1 MTRFL
6 TPYQL
11 VLLIVLI
18 VWPLAIFAL
27 LFLMHRLEEYV
38 DRAEAQS
45 PQEAGLEP
53 VEGEPPDK
61 EVKVVVG
68 DRVVGEPEG

>member
-11 VLLIVLI
+11 ILMIVLI
-18 VWPLAIFAL
+18 LWPLAIFAL

-38 DRAEAQS
+38 DRPEAHS
-45 PQEAGLEP
+45 PEEAGLEP
-53 VEGEPPDK
+53 VEGEAPEK
-61 EVKVVVG
+61 EVKVIVG